1 MAMTRVSADMMARL
15 LGELPRGAPAYEGL
29 AARIR
34 RLIAEGRLGADHQ
47 LPSERSM
54 AIALGVSRT
63 TVTRAYTE
71 LTDTG
76 YAFARQGSGTAVR
89 VPGSSR
95 GALGGLL
102 AVQDVDETLID
113 LTCAAP
119 AAVPQS
125 AAAIAW
131 AAEQMPAQ
139 LRGTG
144 YYPEG
149 LPELRDLVAARYA
162 ERGLPTSP
170 GQVLITSGAQAGL
183 ALATR
188 LLISPG
194 DRVLAEDPS
203 YPNAIAA
210 VRGAH
215 GRLVTHPIDAAGWD
229 AATLES
235 TLRRAAPSVA
245 VLMPDF
251 HNPTGALMG
260 ASMRARLAEMFRR
273 SGTTV
278 VVDESSAEL
287 SLQHPSGMPAPFAAF
302 GADVITVGS
311 ASKSLWGGFR
321 IGWVRAPERMMAALV
336 GTRASVD
343 LGSSVLDQLAVSH
356 LLRDLEPALAE
367 RRAGLRHSRDA
378 LAEAVRSQLPSWQF
392 TLPGGGLSLWCALPR
407 PYGPELVQ
415 AAERTGVLLVAGG
428 RFGADGRL
436 AANLRLPF
444 TVDES
449 VAAEAVR
456 RVAVADER
464 VRSSFA
470 TVRRR
475 SEIGRTPLIA

>member
-1 MAMTRVSADMMARL
+1 MARL

-63 TVTRAYTE
+63 TVTRAYTQ

-76 YAFARQGSGTAVR
+76 YAHARQGSGTAVR

-119 AAVPQS
+119 AAVPHS

-203 YPNAIAA
+203 YPNSIAA
-210 VRGAH
+210 VRGAG
-215 GRLVTHPIDAAGWD
+215 GRLVTHPMDAAGWD
-229 AATLES
+229 PATLQS

-251 HNPTGALMG
+251 HNPTGALMD
-260 ASMRARLAEMFRR
+260 AQMRTRLAEMFRR
-273 SGTTV
+273 AGTTV

-287 SLQHPSGMPAPFAAF
+287 LLRQPSEAMPPPFAAF

-321 IGWVRAPERMMAALV
+321 IGWVRAPEHMMAALV

-378 LAEAVRSQLPSWQF
+378 LAAAVRSQLPSWQF

-428 RFGADGRL
+428 RFGADGGL

-475 SEIGRTPLIA
+475 SETGRTPLIA